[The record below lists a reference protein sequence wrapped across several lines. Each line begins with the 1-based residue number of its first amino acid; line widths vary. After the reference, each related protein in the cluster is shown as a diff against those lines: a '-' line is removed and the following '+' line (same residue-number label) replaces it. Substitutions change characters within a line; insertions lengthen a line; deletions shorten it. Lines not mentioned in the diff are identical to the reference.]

1 MNNTTSTSVLSLFVV
16 NMDTVN
22 YESEYG
28 CMFVVAADSESA
40 AETAVRDFYSHGRDR
55 MPEVTMKTRR
65 IGTANDTIVVGG
77 VVADFTT

>member
-1 MNNTTSTSVLSLFVV
+1 MNNTTSTTVLSLFVV
-16 NMDTVN
+16 DMHTKN

-40 AETAVRDFYSHGRDR
+40 AETAVRDYYSEGRSR

-65 IGTANDTIVVGG
+65 IGTANPDAVGG

>member
-1 MNNTTSTSVLSLFVV
+1 MNTTSTTVLSLFVV

-28 CMFVVAADSESA
+28 CMFVVAADSEHGA
-40 AETAVRDFYSHGRDR
+40 RIAVRDFYSEGRSR
-55 MPEVTMKTRR
+55 MPEVTMIVRR
-65 IGTANDTIVVGG
+65 IGTANPDAVGG